1 MSFHMDII
9 DKLQIGHLKIYN
21 LFGFPVLD
29 VTMDDLVGIAERA
42 IDGKIRVLTG
52 QINGPT
58 LVRMQRDYELKRSF
72 HESDIYFA
80 DGGGIVFASQ
90 LMGKKLPERVTG
102 IDLMMKLMELAHR
115 RKFTV
120 YLLGA
125 KQEVVEETVEV
136 FARDYPDARVEYRNG
151 YFTDDEE
158 QGIAETIRDSGAD
171 MLFVGITTP
180 KKENFLARWG
190 DFVGVPFL
198 HGVGGAFDVVAG
210 KVERAPE
217 FIQGLHLEWAYRIF
231 QEPRRMWRREGLAN
245 AFFAGL
251 FAWEWVAD
259 TIRPAPSGRGR
270 PGEACR
276 APTTG
281 RRRGSCTSWPWSASS
296 GPRAPP
302 GGGSWP

>member
-210 KVERAPE
+210 KVETVRGGSSTRKRAGP
-217 FIQGLHLEWAYRIF
+217 GVH
-231 QEPRRMWRREGLAN
+231 PG
-245 AFFAGL
+245 
-251 FAWEWVAD
+251 
-259 TIRPAPSGRGR
+259 PAPGVGLPHLPGAEAHVAPRGPGQRLLRRSVRLGVGRGQDQ
-270 PGEACR
+270 A
-276 APTTG
+276 
-281 RRRGSCTSWPWSASS
+281 
-296 GPRAPP
+296 
-302 GGGSWP
+302 